1 MGGEQAAGVLATV
14 KRDGLERN
22 GEGWSLEDEQA
33 FKQPVIDQ
41 FEAQGH
47 PLYAS
52 ARLWDDGIV
61 DPRKT
66 RDVLALS
73 LAASLNAPIEDTR
86 FGLFRM

>member
-1 MGGEQAAGVLATV
+1 MFEDQA
-14 KRDGLERN
+14 
-22 GEGWSLEDEQA
+22 
-33 FKQPVIDQ
+33 
-41 FEAQGH
+41 H

-73 LAASLNAPIEDTR
+73 LSASLCAPVEETK
-86 FGLFRM
+86 FGVFRM